1 LIEFGDQNTHFV
13 VIISQQAYFCD
24 QNTLSPNMN
33 VEKRKNQYFFI
44 PINWITS
51 SRYSSNVNAC
61 CLKRSSKLCNH
72 AFLFTNNFFRGGN
85 TPVAR

>member
-1 LIEFGDQNTHFV
+1 MKKNLSIE
-13 VIISQQAYFCD
+13 
-24 QNTLSPNMN
+24 NMN
-33 VEKRKNQYFFI
+33 IEKRKNQYFFI
-44 PINWITS
+44 PINCITF

-61 CLKRSSKLCNH
+61 CLKRSSKLCNR